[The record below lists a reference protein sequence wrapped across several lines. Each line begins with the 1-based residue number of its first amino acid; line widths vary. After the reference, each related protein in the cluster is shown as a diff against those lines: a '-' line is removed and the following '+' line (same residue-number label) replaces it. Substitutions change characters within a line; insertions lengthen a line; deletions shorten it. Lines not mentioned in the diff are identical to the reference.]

1 MFGSSKNYELHIQ
14 HLQESLDKMTE
25 EKKKAEKDLENARAK
40 ISELETKLTQTDLE
54 VLKKET
60 RETLAEYEG
69 LKDLYL
75 RKNQDFDSSLQSKE
89 ESYAKEEA
97 LARHHLKEEIAQQKL
112 DTEKYVSETVKTFN
126 ETYNYYL
133 NQIKV
138 LMNAL
143 GSVASDTGL
152 KLFSGEELDLKTEF
166 GREMVNA
173 LKQETDTLPQ
183 GSGDRILIGTSEEE
197 AAAAE
202 AKKAVAK
209 PAKKP
214 AAKKPAAKKPAAKK
228 PAAKKPA
235 AKAAGAKKG
244 TAGRPAGKTAR
255 AKKPAAA
262 AAETPAEVKP
272 ENPAEV
278 KAENPAEVKPENPV
292 AAVTDEVKEVKEAAA
307 GAAVEVG
314 DVVSIQ

>member
-60 RETLAEYEG
+60 RETQAEYEG
-69 LKDLYL
+69 LKGLYL

-197 AAAAE
+197 TAEAE
-202 AKKAVAK
+202 AKDAAAK
-209 PAKKP
+209 TAKKP

-228 PAAKKPA
+228 PAVKKAA
-235 AKAAGAKKG
+235 AKTASPKKRA
-244 TAGRPAGKTAR
+244 AGRPAGKTAR
-255 AKKPAAA
+255 AKKPAAT

-272 ENPAEV
+272 ETPAEVKTETPAEV
-278 KAENPAEVKPENPV
+278 KAETPV
-292 AAVTDEVKEVKEAAA
+292 ATVMDEVKEVKEAAA

>member
-214 AAKKPAAKKPAAKK
+214 SAKKPAAKK

-235 AKAAGAKKG
+235 AKAASAKKG

-278 KAENPAEVKPENPV
+278 KPENPAEVKAENPV
-292 AAVTDEVKEVKEAAA
+292 ATVTDEVKEVKEVKEAAA

>member
-1 MFGSSKNYELHIQ
+1 MFGSSKNYEIHIQ
-14 HLQESLDKMTE
+14 HLQESLNKMTE
-25 EKKKAEKDLENARAK
+25 EKKKAEKDLESARSRISDLEAK
-40 ISELETKLTQTDLE
+40 LAQTDLE

-97 LARHHLKEEIAQQKL
+97 LARHHLKEEIAQQKQE
-112 DTEKYVSETVKTFN
+112 TEKYVSETVKTFN

-143 GSVASDTGL
+143 GNVASDTGL

-183 GSGDRILIGTSEEE
+183 GSGDRILIGSSEEE
-197 AAAAE
+197 AAEAE
-202 AKKAVAK
+202 AKDAAAK
-209 PAKKP
+209 TAKKP
-214 AAKKPAAKKPAAKK
+214 AAKKTAAKKPAVKK
-228 PAAKKPA
+228 AAAKT
-235 AKAAGAKKG
+235 AGPKKRA
-244 TAGRPAGKTAR
+244 AGRPAGKTAKAR
-255 AKKPAAA
+255 KPAAA
-262 AAETPAEVKP
+262 AGTPAEVKT
-272 ENPAEV
+272 EETPAEV
-278 KAENPAEVKPENPV
+278 KAENPV
-292 AAVTDEVKEVKEAAA
+292 ATVTAEVKEAAA
-307 GAAVEVG
+307 GSAVEVG

>member
-228 PAAKKPA
+228 PAAK
-235 AKAAGAKKG
+235 AAGAKKS
-244 TAGRPAGKTAR
+244 TAGRPAGKATR
-255 AKKPAAA
+255 TRKPAAA
-262 AAETPAEVKP
+262 AGTPAEGTPAEVKTETPAEVK
-272 ENPAEV
+272 AET
-278 KAENPAEVKPENPV
+278 PV
-292 AAVTDEVKEVKEAAA
+292 ATVTDEVKEVKEAAA